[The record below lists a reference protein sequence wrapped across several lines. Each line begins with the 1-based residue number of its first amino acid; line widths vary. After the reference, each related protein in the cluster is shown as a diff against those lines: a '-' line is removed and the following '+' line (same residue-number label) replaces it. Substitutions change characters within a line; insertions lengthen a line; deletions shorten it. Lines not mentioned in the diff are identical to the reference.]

1 MKIIGVTPRVLTEDG
16 VQKQFVNTRYLNQMT
31 KRNFNVIML
40 TMNNPKLEE
49 VLRLCDGFLIT
60 GGYDIDPEY
69 YHEENSGKSKNCI
82 PGLDEVDRLVV
93 TYAKTHQIPILGVCR
108 GIQAINVFL
117 GGDLN
122 QDIGNGHR
130 SIDSNHA
137 VQTVKN
143 HLLHFED
150 EILVNSYH
158 HQTLKNLAPGL
169 KVIARHADGTIEAVI
184 HETLPIIGIQ
194 WHPEILAD
202 EKESQIIFDKFAEL
216 VNKK

>member
-16 VQKQFVNTRYLNQMT
+16 VQKQFVNTRYLDQLI
-31 KRNFNVIML
+31 KRNFNAIML

-49 VLRLCDGFLIT
+49 VLKLCDGFLIT
-60 GGYDIDPEY
+60 GGYDIDPDY
-69 YHEENSGKSKNCI
+69 YHEENSGKSKNCL
-82 PGLDEVDRLVV
+82 PELDQVDRLVV
-93 TYAKTHQIPILGVCR
+93 DYAKTHHIPVLGVCR

-130 SIDSNHA
+130 SIESDHA

-143 HLLHFED
+143 RLLDFED

-169 KVIARHADGTIEAVI
+169 KVIARHTDGTIEAVI

-202 EKESQIIFDKFAEL
+202 EKESRIIFDKFAEL